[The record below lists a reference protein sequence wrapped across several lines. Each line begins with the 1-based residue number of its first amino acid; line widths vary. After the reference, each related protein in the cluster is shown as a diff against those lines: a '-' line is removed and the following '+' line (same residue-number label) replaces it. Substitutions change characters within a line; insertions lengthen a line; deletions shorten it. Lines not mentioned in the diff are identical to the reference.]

1 VAAEINGHPVA
12 ELGNGMLVTVCA
24 SCGKLRTILFLDRD
38 RWLCTACRA
47 EGKTKPSLYPVA

>member
-1 VAAEINGHPVA
+1 MIDGHPTV
-12 ELGNGMLVTVCA
+12 ELENGTVLTVCA

-47 EGKTKPSLYPVA
+47 EGATRPNLYPVA